1 MVDVKSLVI
10 GVLLVGVAVLGY
22 MTYERSQRTVQ
33 IELPSV
39 KIGRP

>member
-1 MVDVKSLVI
+1 MTDMRSLLI

-22 MTYERSQRTVQ
+22 MAYDRNQRTVK

-39 KIGRP
+39 TVGRP